1 MTIFNKELNKVCNQ
15 LTNTTHYYMLN
26 TMAYNIDK
34 KLNERNGGTR
44 TGIDGVVRNAVTGL
58 RHYVERLN
66 STVEYHEVKITTLDQ
81 KITTELAHT
90 NGEVHNDTRIARNQ
104 DGTPM
109 YGESITV
116 LMNNM
121 EDAQD
126 SLQLAEL
133 RIVDAYKEI
142 KAMER
147 LYIAIVEE
155 MDRIAVL
162 CNKDGIESVK
172 VGNRPIFKQTNG
184 IQWAKPKAPEKERA
198 DINERVAQFL
208 AKKGVETAKDAM
220 GQEHDLSEVVTDDGN
235 KKMYDPQ
242 SGKMKKVVS

>member
-1 MTIFNKELNKVCNQ
+1 MTIFNKELNKVCNE

-34 KLNERNGGTR
+34 KLNERNQGTR
-44 TGIDGVVRNAVTGL
+44 TGIYGVVRNAVTGL
-58 RHYVERLN
+58 KHYVERLN
-66 STVEYHEVKITTLDQ
+66 STVEYHEGKIATLDQ
-81 KITTELAHT
+81 KITAELAHT

-133 RIVDAYKEI
+133 RIVDAHKEI
-142 KAMER
+142 KAMQK
-147 LYIAIVEE
+147 LYDSIVLE
-155 MDRIAVL
+155 MDRIAIL

-172 VGNRPIFKQTNG
+172 VGTRPVFKQTNG

-198 DINERVAQFL
+198 DINDRVAQFL
-208 AKKGVETAKDAM
+208 AKKGMEMMEGANEMLDKEAK
-220 GQEHDLSEVVTDDGN
+220 ELNEELNS
-235 KKMYDPQ
+235 
-242 SGKMKKVVS
+242 

>member
-1 MTIFNKELNKVCNQ
+1 MTIFNKELNKVCNE

-34 KLNERNGGTR
+34 KLNERNEGTR

-58 RHYVERLN
+58 KHYVERLN
-66 STVEYHEVKITTLDQ
+66 STVEYHEGKIATLDQ
-81 KITTELAHT
+81 KITAELAHT

-104 DGTPM
+104 EGTPM

-133 RIVDAYKEI
+133 RIVDAHKEI
-142 KAMER
+142 KAMQK
-147 LYIAIVEE
+147 LYDSIVLE
-155 MDRIAVL
+155 MDRIAIL
-162 CNKDGIESVK
+162 CNKDGVESVK
-172 VGNRPIFKQTNG
+172 VGTRPVFKQTNG

-198 DINERVAQFL
+198 DINDRVAQFL
-208 AKKGVETAKDAM
+208 AKKGMEMMEGANEMLDKEAK
-220 GQEHDLSEVVTDDGN
+220 ELNEELNS
-235 KKMYDPQ
+235 
-242 SGKMKKVVS
+242 